1 MAELNTKVDLLGGIQ
16 QQMNVDPTALVRQ
29 YIRGTHG
36 SLPNIDYECIKSL
49 LSDNFILTNEEQ
61 R

>member
-1 MAELNTKVDLLGGIQ
+1 MAELTE
-16 QQMNVDPTALVRQ
+16 NVREPAALVRE
-29 YIRGTHG
+29 YIKGTHG
-36 SLPNIDYECIKSL
+36 SLPNVDYERISSL